1 LIIFFYGEDEFRSLE
16 KLKEIKDKFLE
27 KNSSGSG
34 LSSFDFE
41 ENKDIDFSEIRKSF
55 GTKGLFF
62 KKQLIIIKSLI
73 SLASKTTSLA
83 AADFL
88 GNSKNVFDD
97 TDLVVV
103 FWEKGKTNEKNELF
117 KILSKKSKNQKF
129 DVLSGAKLINRIKT
143 QLERENEKVKISS
156 GAIEKLISYTGGDSR
171 SISNEIK
178 KLASYK
184 EKGTV
189 EEKEI
194 ELLVKEKTSS
204 SIFETIEALSGGNKK
219 NALKLLSEQIK
230 KGEDPI
236 YILMMY
242 VYQFR
247 NFLKV
252 SEFWEKGIRNPDE
265 IARKTGVHP
274 FVARKILS
282 QISNFPQEKLKDV
295 YKKLQL
301 IDEKVKTGKGEIKL
315 ELEKFIVEI

>member
-1 LIIFFYGEDEFRSLE
+1 MIIFFYGEDEFRSLE

-41 ENKDIDFSEIRKSF
+41 ENKEIDFSEIKKSF

-62 KKQLIIIKSLI
+62 KKQLVIIKSLI
-73 SLASKTTSLA
+73 SLAPKITALA
-83 AADFL
+83 VADFL
-88 GNSKNVFDD
+88 GKSKNVFDD

-129 DVLSGAKLINRIKT
+129 DVLSGVKLINRIKT
-143 QLERENEKVKISS
+143 QLEKENEKLKISS
-156 GAIEKLISYTGGDSR
+156 GAIEKLINYTGGDPR

-184 EKGTV
+184 EKGIV
-189 EEKEI
+189 DEKEI
-194 ELLVKEKTSS
+194 ELLVKEKISS

-252 SEFWEKGIRNPDE
+252 SEFWEKGIRSPEE

-274 FVARKILS
+274 FVVRKVLN
-282 QISNFPQEKLKDV
+282 QISNFPQEKIKDI
-295 YKKLQL
+295 YKRLQI